1 MNESPGSNQSHPNG
15 SSTVSGLQQPE
26 PLNQESQADQALP
39 ISRRQWLTV
48 LGASGALAAG
58 LGWLTWQGQ
67 QDHALPISAAQTL
80 WSSEFDTPQGEP
92 LKLSGLRGKPLLINF
107 WATWCPPCVQEIPLL
122 VDFYRQNA
130 AKGWQ
135 ILGLAIDQPSR
146 VKRFM
151 TELDMPYLVGLAGLN
166 GTELMKILGNDN
178 GGLPFTLALAAD
190 GSVLMKKL
198 GQLHA
203 PDLAN
208 LAKLSV

>member
-1 MNESPGSNQSHPNG
+1 MNESPESKLNHPNG
-15 SSTVSGLQQPE
+15 TSAAQGHELPE
-26 PLNQESQADQALP
+26 PLNQEAHAEGAWP

-58 LGWLTWQGQ
+58 LGWFTWQRHQ
-67 QDHALPISAAQTL
+67 ADALPISAAQTL
-80 WSSEFDTPQGEP
+80 WASEFDTPQGES
-92 LKLSGLRGKPLLINF
+92 LKLSSLRGKPLLINF

-122 VDFYRQNA
+122 VDFYRQNT

-166 GTELMKILGNDN
+166 GTELMKTLGNGN

-208 LAKLSV
+208 LAKLSA